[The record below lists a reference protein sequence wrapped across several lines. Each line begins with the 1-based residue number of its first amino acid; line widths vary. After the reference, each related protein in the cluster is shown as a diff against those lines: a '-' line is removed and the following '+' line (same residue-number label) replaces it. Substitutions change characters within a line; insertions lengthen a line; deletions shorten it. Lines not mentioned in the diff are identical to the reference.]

1 MTMTTKVNKD
11 LDYYMS
17 LPYTV
22 CITPPDAESDEW
34 FAVVQGLECHTYAD
48 TYEEL
53 LPMIEDAKR
62 TILSMMLEY
71 GDPIPEPVT
80 D

>member
-1 MTMTTKVNKD
+1 MATTIVKD

-17 LPYTV
+17 LPYTFRV
-22 CITPPDAESDEW
+22 TPPEDADDTW
-34 FAVVQGLECHTYAD
+34 YALVDGLDCQTWAD

-62 TILSMMLEY
+62 TMISMMLEY
-71 GDPIPEPVT
+71 GDPIPEPT
-80 D
+80 SD

>member
-1 MTMTTKVNKD
+1 MTTKVNKD

-62 TILSMMLEY
+62 TIIELLLEH
-71 GDPIPEPVT
+71 GDPIPEPAT